1 MHGRAPRYRV
11 TCSAWLLEAMVKE
24 DSACVSALCAERS
37 SGHHFAAH
45 LGNPPYSG
53 RSEAAPRSRESLTQ
67 LTVAHSTLIHPGY
80 KFEESQ
86 QRLLTD

>member
-1 MHGRAPRYRV
+1 MAVPHDTGSLVQFAFSRQRSKEILHELQLCVQSARA
-11 TCSAWLLEAMVKE
+11 
-24 DSACVSALCAERS
+24 

-53 RSEAAPRSRESLTQ
+53 RSEAAPRESLS
-67 LTVAHSTLIHPGY
+67 LTVAHTTLIHPGY